1 MVVFGIGAMKMN
13 IMKGGEIVTEQKNS
27 VAATTE
33 QIKINNINLN
43 TLFNFTKSLDS
54 DVEKF
59 LVIRAFY
66 QLNYFDLES
75 NDRNTLEELLKPIG
89 GTK

>member
-1 MVVFGIGAMKMN
+1 MLD
-13 IMKGGEIVTEQKNS
+13 TKNS

-59 LVIRAFY
+59 LVIKAFY
-66 QLNYFDLES
+66 QLNYFDLEI
-75 NDRNTLEELLKPIG
+75 NERNVLEELLKPIG

>member
-1 MVVFGIGAMKMN
+1 MA
-13 IMKGGEIVTEQKNS
+13 EQKNS

-33 QIKINNINLN
+33 RQKNINNINLN

-54 DVEKF
+54 DVEKI

-66 QLNYFDLES
+66 QLNYFDLEL
-75 NDRNTLEELLKPIG
+75 NDREALEELLKPIG

>member
-1 MVVFGIGAMKMN
+1 MI
-13 IMKGGEIVTEQKNS
+13 KGGEIVAEQKNS

-33 QIKINNINLN
+33 NKNINNINLN
-43 TLFNFTKSLDS
+43 TLFNFTKTLDS

-66 QLNYFDLES
+66 QLNYFDLEL
-75 NDRNTLEELLKPIG
+75 NDREALEELLKPIG

>member
-1 MVVFGIGAMKMN
+1 MA
-13 IMKGGEIVTEQKNS
+13 EQKNS

-33 QIKINNINLN
+33 RQKNINNINLN

-66 QLNYFDLES
+66 QLNYFDLEL
-75 NDRNTLEELLKPIG
+75 NDRETLEELLKPIG

>member
-1 MVVFGIGAMKMN
+1 MA
-13 IMKGGEIVTEQKNS
+13 EQKNS

-33 QIKINNINLN
+33 RQKNINNINLN

-66 QLNYFDLES
+66 QLNYFDLEP
-75 NDRNTLEELLKPIG
+75 NDRETLEELLKPIG

>member
-1 MVVFGIGAMKMN
+1 MKEGELVV
-13 IMKGGEIVTEQKNS
+13 EQKNS

-33 QIKINNINLN
+33 NKNINNINLN
-43 TLFNFTKSLDS
+43 TLFSFAKSLDS

-75 NDRNTLEELLKPIG
+75 NDREALEELLKTIG

>member
-1 MVVFGIGAMKMN
+1 MA
-13 IMKGGEIVTEQKNS
+13 EQKNS

-33 QIKINNINLN
+33 RQKNINNINLN

-59 LVIRAFY
+59 LVIKAFY
-66 QLNYFDLES
+66 QLNYFDLEI
-75 NDRNTLEELLKPIG
+75 NERNVLEKLLKPIG

>member
-1 MVVFGIGAMKMN
+1 MLN
-13 IMKGGEIVTEQKNS
+13 TKNS

-33 QIKINNINLN
+33 QIKINNIKLN

-66 QLNYFDLES
+66 QLNYFDLEP
-75 NDRNTLEELLKPIG
+75 NDRDVLEELLKPIG

>member
-1 MVVFGIGAMKMN
+1 MA
-13 IMKGGEIVTEQKNS
+13 EQKNS
-27 VAATTE
+27 VVAATE
-33 QIKINNINLN
+33 RQKNINNINLN

-75 NDRNTLEELLKPIG
+75 NDREVLEELLKPIG

>member
-1 MVVFGIGAMKMN
+1 MV
-13 IMKGGEIVTEQKNS
+13 EQKNS

-33 QIKINNINLN
+33 RQKNINNINLN

-59 LVIRAFY
+59 LIIKAFY
-66 QLNYFDLES
+66 QLNYFDLEI
-75 NDRNTLEELLKPIG
+75 NERNVLEKLLKPIG

>member
-1 MVVFGIGAMKMN
+1 MLD
-13 IMKGGEIVTEQKNS
+13 TKNS

-33 QIKINNINLN
+33 RQKNINNINLN

-75 NDRNTLEELLKPIG
+75 NDREALEELLKPIG

>member
-1 MVVFGIGAMKMN
+1 MA
-13 IMKGGEIVTEQKNS
+13 EQKNS

-33 QIKINNINLN
+33 RQKNINNINLN

>member
-1 MVVFGIGAMKMN
+1 MLD
-13 IMKGGEIVTEQKNS
+13 TKNS

-33 QIKINNINLN
+33 RQKNINNINLN

-75 NDRNTLEELLKPIG
+75 NDRETLEELLKPIG

>member
-1 MVVFGIGAMKMN
+1 MV
-13 IMKGGEIVTEQKNS
+13 EQKNS
-27 VAATTE
+27 VVAATE
-33 QIKINNINLN
+33 KIKITNINFN

-75 NDRNTLEELLKPIG
+75 NDREALEELLKPIG

>member
-1 MVVFGIGAMKMN
+1 MV
-13 IMKGGEIVTEQKNS
+13 EQKNS

-33 QIKINNINLN
+33 NKNINNINLN

-66 QLNYFDLES
+66 QLNYFDLEL
-75 NDRNTLEELLKPIG
+75 NDRETLEELLKPIG

>member
-1 MVVFGIGAMKMN
+1 MLD
-13 IMKGGEIVTEQKNS
+13 TKNS

-33 QIKINNINLN
+33 NKNINNINLN
-43 TLFNFTKSLDS
+43 ILFNFTKSLDS

-66 QLNYFDLES
+66 QLNYFDLEP
-75 NDRNTLEELLKPIG
+75 NDREALEELLKPIG
-89 GTK
+89 GTKF

>member
-1 MVVFGIGAMKMN
+1 MA
-13 IMKGGEIVTEQKNS
+13 EQKNS

-33 QIKINNINLN
+33 NKNINNINLN

-66 QLNYFDLES
+66 QLNYFDIES
-75 NDRNTLEELLKPIG
+75 NDREALEELLKPIG
-89 GTK
+89 GTKE

>member
-1 MVVFGIGAMKMN
+1 MV
-13 IMKGGEIVTEQKNS
+13 EQKNS

-33 QIKINNINLN
+33 NKNINNINLN
-43 TLFNFTKSLDS
+43 TLFNFTKLLNS

-66 QLNYFDLES
+66 QLNYFDLEL
-75 NDRNTLEELLKPIG
+75 NDRETLEELLKPIG

>member
-1 MVVFGIGAMKMN
+1 MLD
-13 IMKGGEIVTEQKNS
+13 TKNS

-33 QIKINNINLN
+33 NKNINNINLN

-66 QLNYFDLES
+66 QLNYFNLEP
-75 NDRNTLEELLKPIG
+75 NDREVLEELLKPIG

>member
-1 MVVFGIGAMKMN
+1 MA
-13 IMKGGEIVTEQKNS
+13 EQKNS

-59 LVIRAFY
+59 LVIKAFY
-66 QLNYFDLES
+66 QLNYFDLEL
-75 NDRNTLEELLKPIG
+75 NDREALEELLKPIG

>member
-1 MVVFGIGAMKMN
+1 MV
-13 IMKGGEIVTEQKNS
+13 EQKNS

-33 QIKINNINLN
+33 RQKNINNINLN
-43 TLFNFTKSLDS
+43 TLFNFTKSLDN

-59 LVIRAFY
+59 LVIKAFY
-66 QLNYFDLES
+66 QLNYFDLEI
-75 NDRNTLEELLKPIG
+75 NERNVLEKLLKPIG

>member
-1 MVVFGIGAMKMN
+1 MLDTKNSVVAT
-13 IMKGGEIVTEQKNS
+13 TEQKN
-27 VAATTE
+27 
-33 QIKINNINLN
+33 INNINLN

-75 NDRNTLEELLKPIG
+75 NDREALEELLKPIG

>member
-1 MVVFGIGAMKMN
+1 MV
-13 IMKGGEIVTEQKNS
+13 
-27 VAATTE
+27 ATTE
-33 QIKINNINLN
+33 RQKNINNINLN

-54 DVEKF
+54 DADKF

-66 QLNYFDLES
+66 QLNYFDLEP
-75 NDRNTLEELLKPIG
+75 NDREVLEELLKPIG

>member
-1 MVVFGIGAMKMN
+1 MA
-13 IMKGGEIVTEQKNS
+13 EQKNS

-33 QIKINNINLN
+33 RQKNINNINLN

-59 LVIRAFY
+59 LIIKVFY
-66 QLNYFDLES
+66 QLNYFDLEI
-75 NDRNTLEELLKPIG
+75 NERNVLEKLLKPIG

>member
-1 MVVFGIGAMKMN
+1 M
-13 IMKGGEIVTEQKNS
+13 TEQKNS

-33 QIKINNINLN
+33 NKNINNINLN

-66 QLNYFDLES
+66 QLNYFDLEL
-75 NDRNTLEELLKPIG
+75 NDRETLEELLKPIG

>member
-1 MVVFGIGAMKMN
+1 MA
-13 IMKGGEIVTEQKNS
+13 EQKNS

-33 QIKINNINLN
+33 RQKNINNINLN
-43 TLFNFTKSLDS
+43 TLFNFTKTLDS

-75 NDRNTLEELLKPIG
+75 NDREALEELLKPIG

>member
-1 MVVFGIGAMKMN
+1 MA
-13 IMKGGEIVTEQKNS
+13 EQKNS

-66 QLNYFDLES
+66 QLNYFDLEP
-75 NDRNTLEELLKPIG
+75 NDREALEELLKPIG
-89 GTK
+89 RTK

>member
-1 MVVFGIGAMKMN
+1 MLD
-13 IMKGGEIVTEQKNS
+13 TKNS

-33 QIKINNINLN
+33 RQKNINNINLN

-59 LVIRAFY
+59 LVIKTFY
-66 QLNYFDLES
+66 QLNYFDLEP

>member
-1 MVVFGIGAMKMN
+1 VLD
-13 IMKGGEIVTEQKNS
+13 TKNS

-33 QIKINNINLN
+33 NKNINNINLN

-59 LVIRAFY
+59 LVIKAFY
-66 QLNYFDLES
+66 QLNYFDLEL
-75 NDRNTLEELLKPIG
+75 NDREALEELLKPIG

>member
-1 MVVFGIGAMKMN
+1 MLNTK
-13 IMKGGEIVTEQKNS
+13 KS

-33 QIKINNINLN
+33 RQKNINNINLN

-75 NDRNTLEELLKPIG
+75 NDREALEELLKPIG

>member
-1 MVVFGIGAMKMN
+1 MA
-13 IMKGGEIVTEQKNS
+13 EQKNS

-66 QLNYFDLES
+66 QLNYFDLEL
-75 NDRNTLEELLKPIG
+75 NDREALEELLKPIG

>member
-1 MVVFGIGAMKMN
+1 MA
-13 IMKGGEIVTEQKNS
+13 EQKNS

-66 QLNYFDLES
+66 QLNYFELEL
-75 NDRNTLEELLKPIG
+75 NDREALEELLKPIG

>member
-1 MVVFGIGAMKMN
+1 MLD
-13 IMKGGEIVTEQKNS
+13 TKNS

-75 NDRNTLEELLKPIG
+75 NDREALEELLKPIG

>member
-1 MVVFGIGAMKMN
+1 MA
-13 IMKGGEIVTEQKNS
+13 EQKNS

-59 LVIRAFY
+59 LVIKAFY
-66 QLNYFDLES
+66 QLNYFDLEI
-75 NDRNTLEELLKPIG
+75 NERNVLEELLKPIG

>member
-1 MVVFGIGAMKMN
+1 MA
-13 IMKGGEIVTEQKNS
+13 EQKNS
-27 VAATTE
+27 EVAATE

-66 QLNYFDLES
+66 QLNYFDLEL
-75 NDRNTLEELLKPIG
+75 NDRETLEELLKPIG

>member
-1 MVVFGIGAMKMN
+1 MI
-13 IMKGGEIVTEQKNS
+13 EQKNS

-43 TLFNFTKSLDS
+43 TLFNFTKTLDS

-75 NDRNTLEELLKPIG
+75 NDRKALEELLKPIG

>member
-1 MVVFGIGAMKMN
+1 MV
-13 IMKGGEIVTEQKNS
+13 EQKNS
-27 VAATTE
+27 VAVTTE
-33 QIKINNINLN
+33 NKNINNINLN

>member
-1 MVVFGIGAMKMN
+1 MLNTK
-13 IMKGGEIVTEQKNS
+13 KS

-33 QIKINNINLN
+33 QQKNINNINLN

-59 LVIRAFY
+59 LVIKAFY
-66 QLNYFDLES
+66 QLNYFDLEP
-75 NDRNTLEELLKPIG
+75 NDRNSLEELLKPIG